1 MSNEP
6 TPDDDRRIASA
17 MRRLPR
23 HPAASAAK
31 RAVAFERVHAEWRAA
46 VAPREVAVR
55 QDPRSDLAAV
65 TEALPR
71 TRPAWPRALAASV
84 LLAAVGVG
92 VVTAT
97 GPRALPATFATV
109 QTVSGAAELRRPAS
123 WLAHWTG
130 ARWGVRPQR
139 IAVADELRVGDE
151 LRTAANAG
159 TILQL
164 APTLALRVA
173 PGSVLRFEARDRVAL
188 TRGRVYVESSSG
200 VGRPAVDLLLRTPF
214 GDVAH
219 LGTRYLA
226 EVTDDGLDVA
236 VREGRVRLVAV
247 AAASGAA
254 IEAGAGEGLRV
265 ARAGAAVER
274 RSVVLHDERW
284 AWLAA
289 LPAPID
295 IENLTLDRFLSWYT
309 AESGRAVDFGSEA
322 TRNRFGTTRL
332 RGSVSGLPPDRALD
346 VVLASIDLQGVGSVD
361 GSAVRIEA
369 RQAVVPRR
377 ANPGRPRSR

>member
-6 TPDDDRRIASA
+6 APDDERGIARA
-17 MRRLPR
+17 MQRLPR

-31 RAVAFERVHAEWRAA
+31 RAAAFERVRAEWRAA
-46 VAPREVAVR
+46 LVPREGEGLVP
-55 QDPRSDLAAV
+55 QDMRFDGAIR
-65 TEALPR
+65 TTALTR

-84 LLAAVGVG
+84 LLAALGVG
-92 VVTAT
+92 VITAT
-97 GPRALPATFATV
+97 GPLASPTTFATV
-109 QTVSGAAELRRPAS
+109 EVVSGTPELRRPES
-123 WLAHWTG
+123 WLAHWTQ

-159 TILQL
+159 AILQL

-188 TRGRVYVESSSG
+188 TRGRVYVESSAG
-200 VGRPAVDLLLRTPF
+200 VGRPAADLLLRTPF

-226 EVTDDGLDVA
+226 EVTDDGLAVA
-236 VREGRVRLVAV
+236 VREGRVRLVPV
-247 AAASGAA
+247 AAPQAPAV
-254 IEAGAGEGLRV
+254 EARAGEGLRV
-265 ARAGAAVER
+265 ARVGASVQR
-274 RSVVLHDERW
+274 QSVVPHDERW

-295 IENLTLDRFLSWYT
+295 IENLTLDRFLSWYA
-309 AESGRAVDFGSEA
+309 AESGRVVEFGSEA
-322 TRNRFGTTRL
+322 ARSRFGTTRL
-332 RGSVSGLPPDRALD
+332 RGSVSGLAPDRALD
-346 VVLASIDLQGVGSVD
+346 VVLASIDLQAVGAVD
-361 GSAVRIEA
+361 GHSRRSEA
-369 RQAVVPRR
+369 R
-377 ANPGRPRSR
+377 